1 MAVTVNV
8 FNPNQ
13 FAIEVS
19 VNNGN
24 AINIPATGPAQN
36 WQPQQ
41 PSSNPIS
48 FSYSPGPNTLFPG
61 RNLVMVSNA
70 GGEPRMLNINIPQ
83 AQMFSLQLYIF
94 IGEQSSWILLNN
106 GQMITSGNSQLNA
119 SAPAAGEPDVTRQNN

>member
-13 FAIEVS
+13 SAIEIR

-24 AINIPATGPAQN
+24 AINIPATGPAQS

-41 PSSNPIS
+41 PSSFPFS

-61 RNLVMVSNA
+61 RNIVIVTSA
-70 GGEPRMLNINIPQ
+70 GGEPRMLNINIPE

-94 IGEQSSWILLNN
+94 IGEQSAWILLSN
-106 GQMITSGNSQLNA
+106 GQMIASGTTLPNA
-119 SAPAAGEPDVTRQNN
+119 QPGQDNLPEDSSTT